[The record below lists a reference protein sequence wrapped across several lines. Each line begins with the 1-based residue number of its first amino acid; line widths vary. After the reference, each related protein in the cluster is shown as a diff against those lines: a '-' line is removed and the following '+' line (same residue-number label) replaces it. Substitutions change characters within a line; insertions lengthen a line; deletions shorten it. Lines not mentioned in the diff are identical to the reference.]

1 MNLKLIPALI
11 PWQDS
16 GVPEETMR
24 NSLAGLSQSIFASL
38 GMADT
43 SNYRG
48 LPDSKRTVLILIDG
62 LGYNSLNQYSD
73 EFPIFKNF
81 KSSDPLRSHFPTT
94 TATNLV
100 SLGTG
105 ELPGVHGML
114 GYTVRVP
121 RSGEPGRLLNALKWD
136 ERVDPVVWQSVPTL
150 YERASKAGIEISH
163 IAEKRYEGSGFT
175 QAGMRGAHY
184 IGANHVHEMI
194 DGARSAHLRERS
206 YSYIYLNSV
215 DSAGHAHGV
224 GSERWLN
231 ALSSVAELLT
241 GLVKAL
247 PAGTDIYLT
256 ADHGM
261 INVEEK
267 IILGEGNNL
276 LENVTLIGG
285 EARARHIYLREGS
298 VPETAAM
305 WTEYFGENVEI
316 FTKAD
321 AVQLFGAVI
330 TADSLDR
337 MGDLIAV
344 PKRGIVLLDPA
355 IASKETL
362 MVGHHG
368 GFTQDEVLIP
378 LLSYRT

>member
-1 MNLKLIPALI
+1 ML
-11 PWQDS
+11 
-16 GVPEETMR
+16 

-38 GMADT
+38 GLANT
-43 SNYRG
+43 TNHRG
-48 LPDSKRTVLILIDG
+48 LPESKRTVLILIDG
-62 LGYNSLNQYSD
+62 LGYNSLAEFSD
-73 EFPIFKNF
+73 QFPIFKELV
-81 KSSDPLRSHFPTT
+81 SSDPLSSHFPTT

-121 RSGEPGRLLNALKWD
+121 RSGTPGRLLNALKWD
-136 ERVDPVVWQSVPTL
+136 ERVDPLSWQPIPTL

-175 QAGMRGAHY
+175 QAGMRGARY
-184 IGANHVHEMI
+184 IGANHNSEI
-194 DGARSAHLRERS
+194 IQAAKAAHQSEKS
-206 YSYIYLNSV
+206 YSYVYLNVV

-224 GSERWLN
+224 GSDRWLS
-231 ALSSVAELLT
+231 ALQTVAELLEA
-241 GLVKAL
+241 LMSAL
-247 PAGTDIYLT
+247 PAETDIYLT

-285 EARARHIYLREGS
+285 EARARHIYLKEGS
-298 VPETAAM
+298 VPETAIQ
-305 WTEYFGENVEI
+305 WSEYFGERVEI
-316 FTKAD
+316 FTKED
-321 AVQLFGAVI
+321 AQQLFGGSVS
-330 TADSLDR
+330 DNSLDR

-344 PKRGIVLLDPA
+344 PREGIVLLDPA
-355 IASKETL
+355 IASKESL

-368 GFTQDEVLIP
+368 GFTQNEVLIP